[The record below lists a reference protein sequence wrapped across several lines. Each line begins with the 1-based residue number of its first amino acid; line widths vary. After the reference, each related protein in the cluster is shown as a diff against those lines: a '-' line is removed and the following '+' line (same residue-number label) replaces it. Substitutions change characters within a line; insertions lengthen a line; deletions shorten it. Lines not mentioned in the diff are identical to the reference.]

1 MPSNHRFY
9 SEWSPERFIHWAEK
23 IGAETAKV
31 IQMELASR
39 QHPQQAY
46 RACLGI
52 LGFARKYTS
61 EKLESACRYA
71 LANEIHSYKAIKN
84 IIVNQLN
91 QPASTEDTPQPA
103 LLPPHSNIRGKDYYN

>member
-1 MPSNHRFY
+1 MIEIFFERKRDALHPRSHAMGRHSTLKEHMPSDHRFY

-46 RACLGI
+46 RACLG
-52 LGFARKYTS
+52 
-61 EKLESACRYA
+61 
-71 LANEIHSYKAIKN
+71 
-84 IIVNQLN
+84 
-91 QPASTEDTPQPA
+91 
-103 LLPPHSNIRGKDYYN
+103 

>member
-46 RACLGI
+46 RACLG
-52 LGFARKYTS
+52 
-61 EKLESACRYA
+61 
-71 LANEIHSYKAIKN
+71 
-84 IIVNQLN
+84 
-91 QPASTEDTPQPA
+91 
-103 LLPPHSNIRGKDYYN
+103 